1 MDTWQEEQI
10 KRMQVSFLVNP
21 LLPSHQPLPFAQL
34 GGNAPFREFMKSY
47 DPQTGGYKEG
57 MSPYDTY
64 HSWAASQ
71 YKEKAW
77 RNSAPLASRPLTRAV
92 SSTLR

>member
-1 MDTWQEEQI
+1 
-10 KRMQVSFLVNP
+10 
-21 LLPSHQPLPFAQL
+21 
-34 GGNAPFREFMKSY
+34 MKSY

-71 YKEKAW
+71 YKEKV
-77 RNSAPLASRPLTRAV
+77 RYETAPLASLALTYGI
-92 SSTLR
+92 SSTLP